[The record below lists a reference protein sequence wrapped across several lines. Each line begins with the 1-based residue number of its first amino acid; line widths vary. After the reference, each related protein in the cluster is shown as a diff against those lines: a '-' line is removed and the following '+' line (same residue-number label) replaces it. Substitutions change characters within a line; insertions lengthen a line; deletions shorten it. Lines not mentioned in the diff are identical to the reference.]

1 MDGLSISLTLSRVK
15 QQAQNLRQ
23 ILISDGIKLSHS
35 RALECVSRIYGYK
48 DWNTFR
54 TKLPADT
61 ANPNLIA
68 GEQVS
73 GVYLG
78 QEISGKVLELK
89 PFGTQGFMRIVVG
102 LDKPIDVAKSKEFS
116 ALRHRISAEISP
128 QGRTIETTSDGQP
141 QLTVVLN

>member
-15 QQAQNLRQ
+15 QQAQTLRQ
-23 ILISDGIKLSHS
+23 DLIANGIKLSHS

-54 TKLPADT
+54 AKLPEDA
-61 ANPNLIA
+61 AKQNLVA
-68 GEQVS
+68 GDKIS

-78 QEISGKVLELK
+78 QEITGELLELR
-89 PFGTQGFMRIVVG
+89 PFGTQGFMRIVIG
-102 LDKPIDVAKSKEFS
+102 LDKPIDVAKSKAFS

-141 QLTVVLN
+141 HLTVALN